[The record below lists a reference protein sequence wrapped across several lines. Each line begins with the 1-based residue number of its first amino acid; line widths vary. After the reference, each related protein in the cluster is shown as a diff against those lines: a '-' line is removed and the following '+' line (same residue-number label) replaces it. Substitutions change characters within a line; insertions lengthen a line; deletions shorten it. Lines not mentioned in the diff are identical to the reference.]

1 MTLNLEQRVMKD
13 DWWFILTTID
23 LLLCSIALAKPPSS
37 LALAYADSPDT
48 NAPQNRHGP
57 SPSCAQIILP
67 QLRQFPIKSCFWA
80 LNQILYI
87 VRWRTRDSGD
97 SEDLKL
103 LTSDQGWKWGH
114 EFVRASIRINFTPRP
129 LKQKSTIQNHQ
140 YELKITKEKKMKNQ
154 TEYEIFGVSYT
165 TVLYHQEKSRVLM
178 LNF

>member
-1 MTLNLEQRVMKD
+1 MALNLEQRVMKD

-97 SEDLKL
+97 SEDLA
-103 LTSDQGWKWGH
+103 SDQGWKWGH
-114 EFVRASIRINFTPRP
+114 AFVRASIRIHFTPSAQGFEIKKYYSEP
-129 LKQKSTIQNHQ
+129 LIRFEHNKR
-140 YELKITKEKKMKNQ
+140 EKKWKIKQNMK
-154 TEYEIFGVSYT
+154 YLV
-165 TVLYHQEKSRVLM
+165 
-178 LNF
+178 